1 MARSARLK
9 NSPSSIKDEA
19 PSQAAFHLAERI
31 QQIVLKLRNQRE
43 LIADLKKLAVITLDE
58 DLDVMGDS
66 YIILGRYQEAAHAFE
81 ASLAIREA
89 IKSENKSIATSY
101 LKLGDL

>member
-1 MARSARLK
+1 M
-9 NSPSSIKDEA
+9 
-19 PSQAAFHLAERI
+19 
-31 QQIVLKLRNQRE
+31 LKLRNQRD

-66 YIILGRYQEAAHAFE
+66 YIVLGRYQEAAHAFE

-89 IKSENKSIATSY
+89 DQVGEQLDRDQLSEARE
-101 LKLGDL
+101 LVP